1 MIIRCDQCGK
11 RYRIDEGGQLKKRMF
26 FRCRRCSN
34 KIEVNLPDQSIPTVT
49 QDPEAPSLTK
59 NQNLSMGLF
68 KNNESGSVS
77 SSLNAMLEKDRIA
90 AAKKRRFSNMSVGKK
105 LLLVF
110 LIFVVSTGAILS
122 IVYMMIVPALMHN
135 QINLRT
141 YSISRSFAASI
152 HQPLLVNNYLLVN
165 KAAEV
170 NAKLPGVAYVAVL
183 NKKGVIIAG
192 IFGKEKQF
200 SPAFIEQVK
209 QNGFPKDILDQNKV
223 PEDKSESALDY
234 SLDGQEIHDVALVVG
249 DSGGEVHVGLFT
261 EEIKKS
267 VRKSMIPLLI
277 FLAVISLLGCLSF
290 FLVAQT
296 ISNPIR
302 SLTLAAEKISFG
314 EIDLPIEVTGGG
326 EIGELAAS
334 LERMRSSIKKAI
346 VRLRRVSI
354 QSKRVL

>member
-11 RYRIDEGGQLKKRMF
+11 RYRIDEGEHLKKRMF
-26 FRCRRCSN
+26 FRCRKCN
-34 KIEVNLPDQSIPTVT
+34 HKIEVIPPGQNIPPIT
-49 QDPEAPSLTK
+49 QDPEIPSLVK
-59 NQNLSMGLF
+59 NSNLSQGLF
-68 KNNESGSVS
+68 QKSENKMIFSPDHLRNILEKENESSP
-77 SSLNAMLEKDRIA
+77 
-90 AAKKRRFSNMSVGKK
+90 KKRGFSNMSVGKK
-105 LLLVF
+105 LLFVFLVF
-110 LIFVVSTGAILS
+110 ILSTGSILS
-122 IVYMMIVPALMHN
+122 LVYMMIVPNLMHD

-152 HQPLLVNNYLLVN
+152 YQPLLVNNYLLVN

-192 IFGKEKQF
+192 IFGNETLF
-200 SPAFIEQVK
+200 TTDFIEKVRLQ
-209 QNGFPKDILDQNKV
+209 GFPREILDRNRVPAGKV
-223 PEDKSESALDY
+223 ESAVDY
-234 SLDGQEIHDVALVVG
+234 SVGGQKIHDVAMVVG
-249 DSGGEVHVGLFT
+249 DTEGEVHVGLFT

-267 VRKSMIPLLI
+267 VRKSMVPLLI

-296 ISNPIR
+296 ITNPIR
-302 SLTLAAEKISFG
+302 SLTMAAEKISFG
-314 EIDLPIEVTGGG
+314 EIDLPIEVKGGG

-354 QSKRVL
+354 KRK